1 MSRSRKLRL
10 TPSWLPVI
18 RDHLVAE
25 GRRQVE
31 RGNLQG
37 TLSDRIMGEFFGEM
51 DMLARAP
58 LWWVSEDM
66 KKVCVDTLTNG
77 PMPPA
82 EPLPTATGFIVFEGG
97 VEVLSS
103 RFGLLPVVAVCW
115 EQIWDSA
122 SLEERPGIMLRL
134 FSDSPRVTMG
144 RLIDK
149 ALPIAPVRTLDD
161 RNLDT
166 SVIALLSVAF
176 ALMNQ
181 PSVTAVT
188 ESRWNVRRDGPQPRS
203 MTQASKVK
211 MIVLRPPART
221 TASHGDGTFRASP
234 DHRYIVRG
242 FYRNQQYGP
251 GNSLRRRQWIPP
263 YVKGPAGAPLIVKE
277 PVRIWRRL

>member
-1 MSRSRKLRL
+1 MGRQKKLRL

-18 RDHLVAE
+18 RDHLVVE
-25 GRRQVE
+25 GRHQGE

-37 TLSDRIMGEFFGEM
+37 TVSEQIMREFYDEM
-51 DMLARAP
+51 DTLSRAP

-66 KKVCVDTLTNG
+66 KKICVDTVMNG

-97 VEVLSS
+97 VSFLTKEMMDV
-103 RFGLLPVVAVCW
+103 PVTAVSW
-115 EQIWDSA
+115 EQVESMHGGLPDV
-122 SLEERPGIMLRL
+122 MLRL
-134 FSDSPRVTMG
+134 FSDAPQITMG

-149 ALPIAPVRTLDD
+149 SLPIAPVRVIDD
-161 RNLDT
+161 RAMDA

-181 PSVTAVT
+181 PSVTAAV
-188 ESRWNVRRDGPQPRS
+188 ESRWDQRRDGPQPRS
-203 MTQASKVK
+203 MTQAAKVK
-211 MIVLRPPART
+211 MIVLRPPARSSVRT
-221 TASHGDGTFRASP
+221 ESGVQRRTP

-251 GNSLRRRQWIPP
+251 RNSLRRRQWIPP
-263 YVKGPAGAPLIVKE
+263 FVKGPEGAPLIVKDS
-277 PVRIWRRL
+277 VRIWRRL